1 MEALYTPGHTM
12 GSVSFEVT
20 AGDYRL
26 LIAGDAVW
34 GGFSEKIGSSE
45 EAWRETLDKIT
56 SRHYDFYTFGHVN
69 PQLIADA
76 DEPAEGSENGF
87 WKLL

>member
-26 LIAGDAVW
+26 LIAGTLFGAASVRK
-34 GGFSEKIGSSE
+34 SVPAR

-56 SRHYDFYTFGHVN
+56 SRHYEFLY
-69 PQLIADA
+69 LRACEIR
-76 DEPAEGSENGF
+76 S
-87 WKLL
+87 